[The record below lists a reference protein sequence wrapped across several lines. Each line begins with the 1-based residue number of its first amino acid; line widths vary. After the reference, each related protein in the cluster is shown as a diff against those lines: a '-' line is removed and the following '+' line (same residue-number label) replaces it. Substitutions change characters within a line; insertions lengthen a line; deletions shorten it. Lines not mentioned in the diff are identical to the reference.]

1 MSHEPANFGG
11 QGSWPLNLWKG
22 LKVETTLK
30 IWMIFLS
37 FIDKMVVQFNE
48 QVELHSLVK

>member
-11 QGSWPLNLWKG
+11 QGSWPWKG
-22 LKVETTLK
+22 QKVETTLK

-37 FIDKMVVQFNE
+37 FIDKMVVQINE